1 MTLHWQEA
9 LLSLGRWWSGCFSV
23 GKSKAGGENVEA
35 ELITYLISEDNQT
48 SYMVY
53 SKGEKVGAD
62 DDEIFYISRI
72 VNKDNIVEMYPIES
86 DDEWQNVQ
94 KLLKKVANA

>member
-1 MTLHWQEA
+1 MKEEKRIITIKN
-9 LLSLGRWWSGCFSV
+9 SS
-23 GKSKAGGENVEA
+23 GENMEA
-35 ELITYLISEDNQT
+35 ELITYLISEDNRT

-62 DDEIFYISRI
+62 DDEIFYITRI
-72 VNKDNIVEMYPIES
+72 VDKGNIVEMYPIDN

-94 KLLKKVANA
+94 KLLKRIANTQEVDYK

>member
-1 MTLHWQEA
+1 MKEEKRMITI
-9 LLSLGRWWSGCFSV
+9 
-23 GKSKAGGENVEA
+23 KNNNGENMEA

-53 SKGEKVGAD
+53 SKGEKVGAE
-62 DDEIFYISRI
+62 DDEIFYITRI
-72 VNKDNIVEMYPIES
+72 VKNGNMVEMYPIEN

-94 KLLKKVANA
+94 KLLKRIANA

>member
-1 MTLHWQEA
+1 MKEEKRMITIKNA
-9 LLSLGRWWSGCFSV
+9 N
-23 GKSKAGGENVEA
+23 GESNEV
-35 ELITYLISEDNQT
+35 ELITYLISEDNRT

-53 SKGEKVGAD
+53 SKGEKVGAE
-62 DDEIFYISRI
+62 DDEIIYITRI
-72 VNKDNIVEMYPIES
+72 ETEGKVVKMYPIEN

>member
-1 MTLHWQEA
+1 MKEEKRMITIKNA
-9 LLSLGRWWSGCFSV
+9 N
-23 GKSKAGGENVEA
+23 GESNEV
-35 ELITYLISEDNQT
+35 ELITYLISEDNMT

-53 SKGEKVGAD
+53 SKGEKVGAE

-72 VNKDNIVEMYPIES
+72 ETDGNMIKMNPIES

-94 KLLKKVANA
+94 KLLKQIANAQ

>member
-1 MTLHWQEA
+1 MIFIVNIA
-9 LLSLGRWWSGCFSV
+9 IKNSS
-23 GKSKAGGENVEA
+23 GENMEA
-35 ELITYLISEDNQT
+35 ELITYLISEDNRT

-62 DDEIFYISRI
+62 DDEIFYITRI
-72 VNKDNIVEMYPIES
+72 VDKGNIVEMYPIDN

-94 KLLKKVANA
+94 KLLKRIANT

>member
-1 MTLHWQEA
+1 MKEEKRIITIKN
-9 LLSLGRWWSGCFSV
+9 SS
-23 GKSKAGGENVEA
+23 GENMEA
-35 ELITYLISEDNQT
+35 ELITYLISEDNRT

-62 DDEIFYISRI
+62 DDEIFYITRI
-72 VNKDNIVEMYPIES
+72 VDKGNIVEMYSIDN

-94 KLLKKVANA
+94 KLLKRIANT

>member
-1 MTLHWQEA
+1 MDKNM
-9 LLSLGRWWSGCFSV
+9 V
-23 GKSKAGGENVEA
+23 NIENSDGTITQV
-35 ELITYLISEDNQT
+35 ELITYLISEDNMT

-53 SKGEKVGAD
+53 SKGEKVGAE

-72 VNKDNIVEMYPIES
+72 ETDGNMIKMNPIES

-94 KLLKKVANA
+94 KLLKQIANAQ

>member
-1 MTLHWQEA
+1 MKEEKRIITIKN
-9 LLSLGRWWSGCFSV
+9 SS
-23 GKSKAGGENVEA
+23 GENMEA
-35 ELITYLISEDNQT
+35 ELITYLISEDNRT

-62 DDEIFYISRI
+62 DDEIFYITRI
-72 VNKDNIVEMYPIES
+72 VDKGNIVEMYPIDN

-94 KLLKKVANA
+94 RLLKKIANA

>member
-1 MTLHWQEA
+1 MKEEKRIITIKN
-9 LLSLGRWWSGCFSV
+9 SS
-23 GKSKAGGENVEA
+23 GENMEA
-35 ELITYLISEDNQT
+35 ELITYLISEDNRT

-62 DDEIFYISRI
+62 DDEIFYITRI
-72 VNKDNIVEMYPIES
+72 VDKGNIVEMYPIDN

-94 KLLKKVANA
+94 KLLKRIANT

>member
-1 MTLHWQEA
+1 MKEEKRLITIKN
-9 LLSLGRWWSGCFSV
+9 SN
-23 GKSKAGGENVEA
+23 GENVEA